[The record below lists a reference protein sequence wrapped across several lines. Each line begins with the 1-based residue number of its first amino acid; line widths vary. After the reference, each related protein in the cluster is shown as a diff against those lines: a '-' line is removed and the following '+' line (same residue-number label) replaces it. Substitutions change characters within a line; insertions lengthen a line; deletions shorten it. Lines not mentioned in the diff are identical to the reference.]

1 MSDLCLYLLHGLCLS
16 RLYQV
21 DQDTLLDLPGQPDQP
36 VARDAQVVPLRPHPP
51 EHRGDASPTET
62 SAQTRC
68 GGESS
73 AISQKYPEGGGTG
86 DNIRQV
92 GVKNFKL
99 KHNVVWPGGRGSTP
113 DILKRKNI
121 S

>member
-36 VARDAQVVPLRPHPP
+36 VPRDAQVVPLRLDPP
-51 EHRGDASPTET
+51 EHRGDARTAEA
-62 SAQTRC
+62 SAESGC

-73 AISQKYPEGGGTG
+73 AISERNPERGGAG
-86 DNIRQV
+86 DNICQV
-92 GVKNFKL
+92 GRRNFK
-99 KHNVVWPGGRGSTP
+99 
-113 DILKRKNI
+113 
-121 S
+121 